1 MFLKRILG
9 DGYTLS
15 MIKGPNCDVENVS
28 TMVKETIQGSSLKIT
43 KNELIF
49 NLPVNEVANF
59 PNLFDKLDS
68 ALAELDVSNIGIKV
82 ATMEDVFLK

>member
-1 MFLKRILG
+1 
-9 DGYTLS
+9 
-15 MIKGPNCDVENVS
+15 
-28 TMVKETIQGSSLKIT
+28 MVKETIQGSSLKIT

-59 PNLFDKLDS
+59 PDLFDKLDS
-68 ALAELDVSNIGIKV
+68 ALNELDVSNIGIKV

>member
-1 MFLKRILG
+1 
-9 DGYTLS
+9 

-59 PNLFDKLDS
+59 PDLFDKLDS

>member
-1 MFLKRILG
+1 
-9 DGYTLS
+9 

-28 TMVKETIQGSSLKIT
+28 MMVKETIQGSSLKIT

-59 PNLFDKLDS
+59 PDLFDKLDS

>member
-1 MFLKRILG
+1 
-9 DGYTLS
+9 
-15 MIKGPNCDVENVS
+15 MIKGQNCDVDNVS

-49 NLPVNEVANF
+49 NLPVNEVGNF
-59 PNLFDKLDS
+59 PSLFDKLDG
-68 ALAELDVSNIGIKV
+68 ALNELDVSNIGIKV

>member
-1 MFLKRILG
+1 
-9 DGYTLS
+9 
-15 MIKGPNCDVENVS
+15 MIKGPNCDVDNVS

-59 PNLFDKLDS
+59 PDLFDKLDS
-68 ALAELDVSNIGIKV
+68 ALNELDVSNIGIKV

>member
-1 MFLKRILG
+1 
-9 DGYTLS
+9 

-59 PNLFDKLDS
+59 PSLFDKLDS
-68 ALAELDVSNIGIKV
+68 ALNELDVSNIGIKV